1 MSFWNSQALIFIFYG
16 YSTRNSIQNSPWGY
30 VDIHFFTYP
39 HLTIFQKIINI
50 SILYR
55 KKLVLF
61 YNCLI
66 IVGNNI
72 HMIHKQKIFYI
83 NTVFIVFYNGG
94 QKICSPYTYK
104 HFMHKLWINHMLYP
118 NLSTKFSTIVKNSI
132 KMPFYRVIHNIH
144 IVFHNFVI
152 LCGLMFITLF
162 LYFIF
167 I

>member
-1 MSFWNSQALIFIFYG
+1 MSSLCSSAHNNFSAVCSPHSLSETMNSSSGFLLRLECHLHYNTPPWSVLHKITCITYYIMSFWNSQALIFIFYG
-16 YSTRNSIQNSPWGY
+16 YSTRNLIQNPPWEY

-72 HMIHKQKIFYI
+72 HMIHK
-83 NTVFIVFYNGG
+83 
-94 QKICSPYTYK
+94 
-104 HFMHKLWINHMLYP
+104 
-118 NLSTKFSTIVKNSI
+118 
-132 KMPFYRVIHNIH
+132 
-144 IVFHNFVI
+144 
-152 LCGLMFITLF
+152 
-162 LYFIF
+162 
-167 I
+167 